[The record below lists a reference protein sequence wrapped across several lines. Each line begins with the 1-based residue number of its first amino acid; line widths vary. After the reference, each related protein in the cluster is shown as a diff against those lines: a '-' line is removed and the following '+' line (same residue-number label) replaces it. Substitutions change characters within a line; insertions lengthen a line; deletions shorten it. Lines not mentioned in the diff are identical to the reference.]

1 VLDWFDI
8 DYKNQAI
15 SKDLFL
21 AKIKLM
27 LTNVVV
33 VIIIKREIKN
43 SEEEGVIYTILI
55 ASKYGI
61 LPKSGKLQGIY
72 LVILSLI

>member
-1 VLDWFDI
+1 
-8 DYKNQAI
+8 
-15 SKDLFL
+15 
-21 AKIKLM
+21 M